1 MSSREVTRCA
11 VSIALLAVSAWVSIP
26 LAPVPVT
33 LQTLVLALVCT
44 ALTGREA
51 VVSVAGYLLL
61 GAVGLPLFSG
71 MNGGLGVIA
80 GPTGGYLWGFLV
92 GMAVAKAL
100 APLVE
105 KHLNRAVADVCA
117 SVVLL
122 LVAYAL
128 GTVQLV
134 AVSGMGIVPAL
145 LAAVVPFIVPD
156 AVKLAVGIGVGAAVR
171 RALNAL
177 SGVAR

>member
-26 LAPVPVT
+26 LTPVPVT
-33 LQTLVLALVCT
+33 LQTLVLALICT

-71 MNGGLGVIA
+71 MNGGLGAIM
-80 GPTGGYLWGFLV
+80 GPTGGFLWGFLL
-92 GMAVAKAL
+92 GVAAGKL
-100 APLVE
+100 LGGLVE
-105 KHLNRAVADVCA
+105 KRANRAAADICA
-117 SVVLL
+117 AVVML
-122 LVAYAL
+122 LVSYAL
-128 GTVQLV
+128 GTVWLMV
-134 AVSGMGIVPAL
+134 VGSMGVVPAL
-145 LAAVVPFIVPD
+145 LAAVAPFIVPD

-177 SGVAR
+177 SGAVR

>member
-1 MSSREVTRCA
+1 MSPREVTRCA

-26 LAPVPVT
+26 LVPVPVT
-33 LQTLVLALVCT
+33 LQTLALALLCT

-51 VVSVAGYLLL
+51 VIAVAGYLLL

-71 MNGGLGVIA
+71 MSGGLSSIV

-92 GMAVAKAL
+92 GMVAAKLLMPA
-100 APLVE
+100 VE
-105 KHLNRAVADVCA
+105 KHAGRAVANVA
-117 SVVLL
+117 GSVTLL
-122 LVAYAL
+122 LVAYVL
-128 GTVQLV
+128 GTVQLMAV
-134 AVSGMGIVPAL
+134 AQMGLPPAL

-171 RALNAL
+171 RALDAL
-177 SGVAR
+177 TPTAR